1 MNKLLLTG
9 STGFVGSALLPRLAR
24 RFKVYVIVR
33 SDPKKKLKKVVYVKI
48 NLLNKK
54 KIFFLL
60 KKEKFKYLIHLAW
73 EARPKIFWN
82 SKNNINFFHLSTN
95 LYYNF
100 CKFGGKFAI
109 LAGSSAETN
118 LSNKIVE
125 EKETKQKF
133 TFSKYSISKYLFF
146 RNAKKI
152 SNIFKSRML
161 WARLFWIYG
170 DKQPKGKLFSDL
182 TRHVQKK
189 KKFIIKNKYDS
200 INMMHVEDVAEALYK
215 LIIYRIE
222 GVANIASKK
231 NYKIFQLISMIR
243 NKKLKKKIVLKN
255 FNNNYNFKKIITNKL
270 KNIFFK
276 ERFNIRNEF
285 GRIAE

>member
-182 TRHVQKK
+182 ARHVQKK